1 LAAKK
6 ISGELGID
14 REARSVEIATRRERI
29 LSSLPSSTK
38 LKSSQDYSFLA
49 RQHFRD
55 AGTVILFR
63 IPYYSFELL
72 LFS

>member
-38 LKSSQDYSFLA
+38 LKFLS
-49 RQHFRD
+49 
-55 AGTVILFR
+55 GLF
-63 IPYYSFELL
+63 F
-72 LFS
+72 